1 MSNLYE
7 ALTRGRESFPDV
19 GLETLLEKE
28 APGVDAATP
37 PPAPLGRILE
47 EAVATAAPP
56 QEYFVPGPQPEDDFW
71 SDVRTVPLRVRPSSP
86 ILPFDGTD
94 RRAGEEY
101 RMLRTKIVHHV
112 RKPQMIVVTS
122 AGPSDGKTVTVIN
135 LSGALSLKTGG
146 RVLLLDGD
154 FRRSRVCTELG
165 LPPSPGLADVLRGD
179 CSLPAAMVQAQQI
192 PNLYILPAGESHVNP
207 TELLD
212 SARWGDLCQMFR
224 THFAHIVM
232 DSPPVGAVADY
243 DLLQAACDAVI
254 VVVRP
259 DHSNRQMC
267 LKVIQS
273 IPKDK
278 MMGVMLNGLK
288 GWLLDTARNLYGGY
302 HYYDSVKPKLP

>member
-28 APGVDAATP
+28 PPGPDAAAAQ
-37 PPAPLGRILE
+37 PAPPERSFE
-47 EAVATAAPP
+47 EAIAEAVPP
-56 QEYFVPGPQPEDDFW
+56 RDYLDPVLRPGEDFW
-71 SDVRTVPLRVRPSSP
+71 TGVRTVPLRVRPSAP
-86 ILPFDGTD
+86 ILPFDGTN

-101 RMLRTKIVHHV
+101 RMLRTKLVQHV
-112 RKPQMIVVTS
+112 RKPQMIVVSS
-122 AGPSDGKTVTVIN
+122 AGPGDGKTVTAIN
-135 LSGALSLKTGG
+135 LSGALALKTGG

-165 LPPSPGLADVLRGD
+165 LPPTPGLADVLKGD
-179 CSLPAAMVQAQQI
+179 CSPGAAMIQAQQI
-192 PNLYILPAGESHVNP
+192 PNLYILPAGESQVNP

-212 SARWGDLCQMFR
+212 SARWGELCQMLR

-288 GWLLDTARNLYGGY
+288 GWLLDSARNPYGGY
-302 HYYDSVKPKLP
+302 HYYDSDKPGLP